1 MQSQKIGNGYMI
13 RLEKGEEIA
22 ESLKRFCQEKGI
34 KSGSISGI
42 GATDNISIKY
52 YDLEQK
58 KYDSK
63 HFGGE
68 NYEILSLNGNVSLL
82 NNEPFTHL
90 HITLADSHHHAFG
103 GHLES
108 AVISVTC
115 EIALQ
120 MTDALV
126 LRKRNEEF
134 QLNFLELS

>member
-1 MQSQKIGNGYMI
+1 MQSKKIGNAYMI

-42 GATDNISIKY
+42 GATDNVSLKY
-52 YDLEQK
+52 YDLAK
-58 KYDSK
+58 KQYTAK
-63 HFGGE
+63 HFRSE
-68 NYEILSLNGNVSLL
+68 NYEILSINGNVSLL
-82 NNEPFTHL
+82 NDEPFTHI
-90 HITLADSHHHAFG
+90 HITLSDSHHHAFG

-120 MTDALV
+120 MTDGIV